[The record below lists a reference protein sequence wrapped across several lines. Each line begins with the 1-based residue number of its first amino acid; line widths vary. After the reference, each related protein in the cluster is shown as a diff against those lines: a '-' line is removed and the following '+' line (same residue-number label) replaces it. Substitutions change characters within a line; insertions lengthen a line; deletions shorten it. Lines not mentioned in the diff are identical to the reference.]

1 MCGRLMTTM
10 ASGKYCGVAE
20 MTSTVEFCARAG
32 VWTERR
38 WRGRFDVNWLFVKD
52 IPMSHLR
59 HIIVEYVS
67 VPPHSLPPKKESK
80 EEDGEEEAR

>member
-1 MCGRLMTTM
+1 MRGRLMTTM
-10 ASGKYCGVAE
+10 ISGKFCGVAE
-20 MTSTVEFCARAG
+20 MASTVEFCARAG

-59 HIIVEYVS
+59 HVIVEYVS
-67 VPPHSLPPKKESK
+67 FPRHFLQII
-80 EEDGEEEAR
+80 EEGKQGC